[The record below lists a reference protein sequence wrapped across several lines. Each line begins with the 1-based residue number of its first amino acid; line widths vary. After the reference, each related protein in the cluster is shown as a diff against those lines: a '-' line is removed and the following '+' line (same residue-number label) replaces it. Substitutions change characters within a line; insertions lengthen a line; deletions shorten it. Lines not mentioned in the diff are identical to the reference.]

1 MAGADGESLIKVIIG
16 EIVQKCSLR
25 GQNVSETLVAFMVK
39 AVVMDPRNRFNP
51 EQTLTNQDI
60 QRLEEV
66 CLDKLMEKCSPSL
79 STIKMQVY
87 FDTNYLPRRE
97 FLEEKRRLL
106 ESRLSAVT
114 RDITDSK
121 ARTQDQL
128 QALYAKIISYIL
140 VHSGTDSP
148 GAHIAM
154 QEAAAALQSV
164 FPASELGAFVML
176 LKKEKE
182 QKLRELAMIVTGI
195 RLFNNVSK
203 RTEDQ
208 LQLHHLSQTKRLE
221 DDLSVS
227 QRLVWKYTTVLEKLM
242 EPGSQSAGRNVPVV
256 LLIQALYNV
265 TQHRVYLQVLQA
277 NAHFCANQV
286 EILQTELVSRMK
298 LLKETVQPKRAAPA
312 AAVFPLFKAV
322 SQLWSGL
329 KDEADLLTFLA
340 DLAVNLQPFITSQAK
355 LFSEAFLSDLL
366 GASQVKTDEQRM
378 TKTTDERMNP
388 AEMEQ
393 EWLLPETGRG
403 FNQLPLQYGGFCG
416 YTLVSTDGILLP
428 GNPHIG
434 VLKHKDKLYAFS
446 SKDAA
451 VKFASRPDDFIAAV
465 EEKAKCSPELI
476 QLLRL
481 QQFSS
486 IVPYCEMQ
494 SAENPAETGTVK
506 AETGT
511 QTETH
516 PVETNIV
523 KSYEWNEWELRRR
536 AVKLANLRTKA
547 THSTQT
553 DVSHMR
559 RENVTQTFPHKD
571 AACQSKVDGGSSMPR
586 PQVYLSG
593 LRGQKDEH
601 MVKTNLTRSAIE

>member
-1 MAGADGESLIKVIIG
+1 MPGGQERQESKNARRARTPG
-16 EIVQKCSLR
+16 
-25 GQNVSETLVAFMVK
+25 GQECQEGKNA
-39 AVVMDPRNRFNP
+39 
-51 EQTLTNQDI
+51 
-60 QRLEEV
+60 
-66 CLDKLMEKCSPSL
+66 
-79 STIKMQVY
+79 
-87 FDTNYLPRRE
+87 RRARSQE
-97 FLEEKRRLL
+97 GKNARE
-106 ESRLSAVT
+106 ESRMPGEQNARRAEERRAERQDGKTV
-114 RDITDSK
+114 RQQERQDGK
-121 ARTQDQL
+121 NAKNARTARTPGGQEHQEAKNATAKLGKDV
-128 QALYAKIISYIL
+128 ACVHHNGLYASA
-140 VHSGTDSP
+140 P
-148 GAHIAM
+148 
-154 QEAAAALQSV
+154 
-164 FPASELGAFVML
+164 
-176 LKKEKE
+176 
-182 QKLRELAMIVTGI
+182 R
-195 RLFNNVSK
+195 
-203 RTEDQ
+203 
-208 LQLHHLSQTKRLE
+208 
-221 DDLSVS
+221 
-227 QRLVWKYTTVLEKLM
+227 EKLKLVL
-242 EPGSQSAGRNVPVV
+242 RVLRVHVV
-256 LLIQALYNV
+256 FQ
-265 TQHRVYLQVLQA
+265 
-277 NAHFCANQV
+277 
-286 EILQTELVSRMK
+286 
-298 LLKETVQPKRAAPA
+298 
-312 AAVFPLFKAV
+312 PLFKAV

-511 QTETH
+511 NRDSPSGNKHREVLRVERVGAQKTSCET
-516 PVETNIV
+516 
-523 KSYEWNEWELRRR
+523 
-536 AVKLANLRTKA
+536 
-547 THSTQT
+547 
-553 DVSHMR
+553 
-559 RENVTQTFPHKD
+559 
-571 AACQSKVDGGSSMPR
+571 G
-586 PQVYLSG
+586 
-593 LRGQKDEH
+593 
-601 MVKTNLTRSAIE
+601 